1 MRRSMKRVN
10 KFTFPIKKGVLSLI
24 NEKFEGKNVLNYKG
38 NNLKKEYVVYLI
50 YYIVKMTD
58 AKEEEDV
65 IEVVNLNSKILRK
78 NFVDRYKPYLSYLEE
93 INLIWLP
100 RYYSVGNHSN
110 MYAFT
115 DKYYELER
123 GLINFKIDEVILLK
137 KVNSGNKEHDK
148 EQLKKRRYCE
158 KTRRHLVKS
167 FNSNLEMDI
176 EGATNEVSTFDARK
190 YGVNIRRVHEYEAKK
205 WRYQINPLTDNRL
218 HTNITWTNNKL
229 LKYITY
235 KNKKLSEVDI
245 KTSQPLLMYVILK
258 NIFDDSMNNESTIFL
273 EKKLGVELLGKI
285 KSNGIDFEEL
295 NNFGDVILN
304 KDLYNYL
311 VSRVKIK
318 KDSNN
323 EYYYYYYEKKKNN
336 DESNKKYEY
345 FDSKRDLIKSC
356 VMRALYRGKGD
367 EITLI
372 KNQFKSIFN
381 VADLINK
388 HKKIS
393 ESKSNLSH
401 VLQSFEAHVLLDL
414 IAKDISVKYKDIPLF
429 SKHDSL
435 ITYKS
440 LIGKVRDFTQ
450 KQFEVYTGINAT
462 HSFVVKNDSFS

>member
-1 MRRSMKRVN
+1 MTRV
-10 KFTFPIKKGVLSLI
+10 KEFTFPIKKGVLSLI
-24 NEKFEGKNVLNYKG
+24 NEKFEGKKVLHYKG
-38 NNLKKEYVVYLI
+38 NNLKKEYVIYLI
-50 YYIVKMTD
+50 YYIVKETD
-58 AKEEEDV
+58 EE
-65 IEVVNLNSKILRK
+65 VNAVDLSSKILRK
-78 NFVDRYKPYLSYLEE
+78 NFIDKYKPYLSYLED
-93 INLIWLP
+93 IGLIFLASQ
-100 RYYSVGNHSN
+100 YLVGSHPN
-110 MYAFT
+110 MYGVT
-115 DKYYELER
+115 NDYYRLEK
-123 GLINFKIDEVILLK
+123 GYIKFKINDVILLK
-137 KVNSGNKEHDK
+137 KVNSGNKQYNK
-148 EQLKKRRYCE
+148 VQLSKKRYCE
-158 KTRRHLVKS
+158 KVRYHLVKS

-176 EGATNEVSTFDARK
+176 EGATNEVSTFDK
-190 YGVNIRRVHEYEAKK
+190 KNYEVNIRMVHEYDTKAWKYSIKK
-205 WRYQINPLTDNRL
+205 ETDNRL
-218 HTNITWTNNKL
+218 HTNITGTNNKL

-258 NIFDDSMNNESTIFL
+258 NIFDDSLNNESTIFL

-295 NNFGDVILN
+295 DNFGDVILN

-318 KDSNN
+318 KDNN

-440 LIGKVRDFTQ
+440 SIDEVRDFTQ

>member
-10 KFTFPIKKGVLSLI
+10 QFTFPIKKGVLSLI

-58 AKEEEDV
+58 AKEEEAV

-123 GLINFKIDEVILLK
+123 GLINFKIDDVILLK
-137 KVNSGNKEHDK
+137 KVNSGIKEHDK
-148 EQLKKRRYCE
+148 EQLKKRRHCE
-158 KTRRHLVKS
+158 KTRGHLVKS

-176 EGATNEVSTFDARK
+176 EGATNEVSTFNARK

-311 VSRVKIK
+311 VGRIEIK
-318 KDSNN
+318 KNSNN
-323 EYYYYYYEKKKNN
+323 RYYYTSYEKKKEN
-336 DESNKKYEY
+336 DEPEEKYEY
-345 FDSKRDLIKSC
+345 FDSKRDLIKKC

-367 EITLI
+367 EITSI
-372 KNQFKSIFN
+372 KKQFKSIFN

-388 HKKIS
+388 HDKLS
-393 ESKSNLSH
+393 DSKGNLSH
-401 VLQSFEAHVLLDL
+401 ILQSFEAYVLLDL
-414 IAKDISVKYKDIPLF
+414 IAKDISIKYKDIPLF

-435 ITYKS
+435 ITYES
-440 LIGKVRDFTQ
+440 SINEIRDFTK
-450 KQFEVYTGINAT
+450 KQFEVYTGIDAT
-462 HSFVVKNDSFS
+462 RCFVIKNDSFS

>member
-148 EQLKKRRYCE
+148 EQLKKKRHCE
-158 KTRRHLVKS
+158 KTRRHLVIS

-245 KTSQPLLMYVILK
+245 KTSQPLLMFVILK

-295 NNFGDVILN
+295 DNFGDVILN

-323 EYYYYYYEKKKNN
+323 EYYYIDRSVKT
-336 DESNKKYEY
+336 NKKVY
-345 FDSKRDLIKSC
+345 FNSKRDLIKSC
-356 VMRALYRGKGD
+356 MMRALYNGIGP
-367 EITLI
+367 EITSI
-372 KNQFKSIFN
+372 KKQFKSIFN

-440 LIGKVRDFTQ
+440 SIDGVRDFTQ
-450 KQFEVYTGINAT
+450 KQFKIYTGIDAT
-462 HSFVVKNDSFS
+462 NSFVVKNDSFS

>member
-1 MRRSMKRVN
+1 MTRV
-10 KFTFPIKKGVLSLI
+10 KQFTFPIKKGVLSLI
-24 NEKFEGKNVLNYKG
+24 NEKFEGKTVLHYEG
-38 NNLKKEYVVYLI
+38 NNLKKEYVIYLI

-93 INLIWLP
+93 INLIWIP

-115 DKYYELER
+115 DKYYELEK
-123 GLINFKIDEVILLK
+123 GYINFKINDIILLK
-137 KVNSGNKEHDK
+137 KVNSSNKEYDK
-148 EQLKKRRYCE
+148 DQLKKKRYC
-158 KTRRHLVKS
+158 KKVRNHLVKS

-176 EGATNEVSTFDARK
+176 VGATNEVSTFNARK
-190 YGVNIRRVHEYEAKK
+190 YGVNIRVVHEYEAKK
-205 WRYQINPLTDNRL
+205 WKYSINNKTDNRL
-218 HTNITWTNNKL
+218 HTNITKTNNKL

-235 KNKKLSEVDI
+235 ENKKLSEVDI

-273 EKKLGVELLGKI
+273 EKKLGVELLEKI

-295 NNFGDVILN
+295 DNFGDVILN

-311 VSRVKIK
+311 VNLVETK

-323 EYYYYYYEKKKNN
+323 EYYYIDRSVKPNENV
-336 DESNKKYEY
+336 Y
-345 FDSKRDLIKSC
+345 FNSKRDLIKSC
-356 VMRALYRGKGD
+356 MMRALYNGIGP

-381 VADLINK
+381 VANLINK

-393 ESKSNLSH
+393 DSKSNLSH
-401 VLQSFEAHVLLDL
+401 VLQSFEAHILLDL
-414 IAKDISVKYKDIPLF
+414 IAKDISIKYKDIPLF

-440 LIGKVRDFTQ
+440 SIDEVRDFTQ
-450 KQFEVYTGINAT
+450 KQFKIYTGIDAT
-462 HSFVVKNDSFS
+462 NSFVVKNDSFS

>member
-1 MRRSMKRVN
+1 MTRV
-10 KFTFPIKKGVLSLI
+10 KEFTFPIKKGVLSLI
-24 NEKFEGKNVLNYKG
+24 NEKFEGKKVLHYKG
-38 NNLKKEYVVYLI
+38 NNLKKEYVIYLI
-50 YYIVKMTD
+50 YYIVKETD
-58 AKEEEDV
+58 EE
-65 IEVVNLNSKILRK
+65 VNAVDLSSKILRK
-78 NFVDRYKPYLSYLEE
+78 NFIDKYKPYLSYLED
-93 INLIWLP
+93 IGLIFLASQ
-100 RYYSVGNHSN
+100 YLVGSHPN
-110 MYAFT
+110 MYGVT
-115 DKYYELER
+115 NDYYRLEK
-123 GLINFKIDEVILLK
+123 GYIKFKINDVILLK
-137 KVNSGNKEHDK
+137 KVNSGNKQYNK
-148 EQLKKRRYCE
+148 VQLSKKRYCE
-158 KTRRHLVKS
+158 KVRYHLVKS

-176 EGATNEVSTFDARK
+176 EGATNEVSTFDK
-190 YGVNIRRVHEYEAKK
+190 KNYEVNIRMVHEYDTKAWKYSIKK
-205 WRYQINPLTDNRL
+205 ETDNRL
-218 HTNITWTNNKL
+218 HTNITGTNNKL

-258 NIFDDSMNNESTIFL
+258 NIFDDSLNNESTIFL

-295 NNFGDVILN
+295 DNFGDVILN

-318 KDSNN
+318 KDNN

>member
-1 MRRSMKRVN
+1 MTRV
-10 KFTFPIKKGVLSLI
+10 KEFTFPIKKGVLSLI
-24 NEKFEGKNVLNYKG
+24 NEKFEGKKVLHYKG
-38 NNLKKEYVVYLI
+38 NNLKKEYVIYLI
-50 YYIVKMTD
+50 YYIVKETD
-58 AKEEEDV
+58 EE
-65 IEVVNLNSKILRK
+65 VNAVDLSSKILRK
-78 NFVDRYKPYLSYLEE
+78 NFIDKYKPYLSYLED
-93 INLIWLP
+93 IGLIFLASQ
-100 RYYSVGNHSN
+100 YLVGSHPN
-110 MYAFT
+110 MYGVT
-115 DKYYELER
+115 NDYYRLEK
-123 GLINFKIDEVILLK
+123 GYIKFKINDVILLK
-137 KVNSGNKEHDK
+137 KVNSGNKQYNK
-148 EQLKKRRYCE
+148 VQLSKKRYCE
-158 KTRRHLVKS
+158 KVRYHLVKS

-176 EGATNEVSTFDARK
+176 EGATNEVSTFDK
-190 YGVNIRRVHEYEAKK
+190 KNYEVNIRMVHEYDTKAWKYSIKK
-205 WRYQINPLTDNRL
+205 ETDNRL
-218 HTNITWTNNKL
+218 HTNITGTNNKL

-258 NIFDDSMNNESTIFL
+258 NIFDDSLNNESTIFL

-295 NNFGDVILN
+295 DNFGDVILN

-311 VSRVKIK
+311 VGRIEIK

-323 EYYYYYYEKKKNN
+323 RYYYTSYEKKKEN
-336 DESNKKYEY
+336 DEVEEKYEF

-356 VMRALYRGKGD
+356 VMRALYKGKGD
-367 EITLI
+367 EITSI
-372 KNQFKSIFN
+372 KKQFKSIFN

-388 HKKIS
+388 HDKLS
-393 ESKSNLSH
+393 DSKGNLSH
-401 VLQSFEAHVLLDL
+401 ILQSFEAHVLLDL

>member
-10 KFTFPIKKGVLSLI
+10 QFTFPIKKGVLSLI
-24 NEKFEGKNVLNYKG
+24 NEKFEGKKVLNYKG
-38 NNLKKEYVVYLI
+38 NNLKKEYVIYLI
-50 YYIVKMTD
+50 YYIVKETD
-58 AKEEEDV
+58 EE
-65 IEVVNLNSKILRK
+65 VNAVSLSSKILRK
-78 NFVDRYKPYLSYLEE
+78 NFIDKYKPYLSYLED
-93 INLIWLP
+93 IGLILLVSQ
-100 RYYSVGNHSN
+100 YLVGSHPN
-110 MYAFT
+110 MYGVMN
-115 DKYYELER
+115 DYYRLEK
-123 GLINFKIDEVILLK
+123 GYIKFKINDVILLK
-137 KVNSGNKEHDK
+137 KVNSGNKEYNK
-148 EQLKKRRYCE
+148 EHLQKKRYCE
-158 KTRRHLVKS
+158 KVRYHLVKS

-176 EGATNEVSTFDARK
+176 EGATNEVSTFDK
-190 YGVNIRRVHEYEAKK
+190 KNYEVNIRMVHEYDTKAWKYSIKK
-205 WRYQINPLTDNRL
+205 ETDNRL
-218 HTNITWTNNKL
+218 HTNITGTNNKL

-258 NIFDDSMNNESTIFL
+258 NIFDDSLNNESTIFL

-295 NNFGDVILN
+295 DNFGDVILN

-311 VSRVKIK
+311 VGRIEIK

-323 EYYYYYYEKKKNN
+323 RYYYTSYEKKKEN
-336 DESNKKYEY
+336 DEVEEKHEF

-367 EITLI
+367 EITSI
-372 KNQFKSIFN
+372 KKQFKSIFE

-388 HKKIS
+388 HKNIS
-393 ESKSNLSH
+393 DSKSNLSH

-440 LIGKVRDFTQ
+440 SIDEIRDFTQ

-462 HSFVVKNDSFS
+462 HSFVVKNDCFS

>member
-10 KFTFPIKKGVLSLI
+10 QFTFPIKKGVLSLI

-58 AKEEEDV
+58 AREEEAV

-93 INLIWLP
+93 INLIWIP

-115 DKYYELER
+115 DKFYELER
-123 GLINFKIDEVILLK
+123 GLINFKIDDVILLK

-148 EQLKKRRYCE
+148 EQLKKKRHCE
-158 KTRRHLVKS
+158 KTRRHLVKY

-323 EYYYYYYEKKKNN
+323 EYYYYLLREKEK
-336 DESNKKYEY
+336 
-345 FDSKRDLIKSC
+345 
-356 VMRALYRGKGD
+356 
-367 EITLI
+367 
-372 KNQFKSIFN
+372 
-381 VADLINK
+381 
-388 HKKIS
+388 
-393 ESKSNLSH
+393 
-401 VLQSFEAHVLLDL
+401 
-414 IAKDISVKYKDIPLF
+414 
-429 SKHDSL
+429 
-435 ITYKS
+435 
-440 LIGKVRDFTQ
+440 
-450 KQFEVYTGINAT
+450 
-462 HSFVVKNDSFS
+462 

>member
-1 MRRSMKRVN
+1 MRRSMTRV
-10 KFTFPIKKGVLSLI
+10 KEFTFPIKKGVLSLI
-24 NEKFEGKNVLNYKG
+24 NEKFEGKKVLHYKG
-38 NNLKKEYVVYLI
+38 NNLKKEYVIYLI
-50 YYIVKMTD
+50 YYIVKETD
-58 AKEEEDV
+58 EE
-65 IEVVNLNSKILRK
+65 VNAVDLSSKILRK
-78 NFVDRYKPYLSYLEE
+78 NFIDKYKPYLSYLED
-93 INLIWLP
+93 IGLIFLASQ
-100 RYYSVGNHSN
+100 YLVGSHPN
-110 MYAFT
+110 MYGVT
-115 DKYYELER
+115 NDYYRLEK
-123 GLINFKIDEVILLK
+123 GYIKFKINDVILLK
-137 KVNSGNKEHDK
+137 KVNSGNKQYNK
-148 EQLKKRRYCE
+148 VQLSKKRYCE
-158 KTRRHLVKS
+158 KVRYHLVKS

-176 EGATNEVSTFDARK
+176 EGATNEVSTFDK
-190 YGVNIRRVHEYEAKK
+190 KNYEVNIRMVHEYDTKAWKYSIKK
-205 WRYQINPLTDNRL
+205 ETDNRL
-218 HTNITWTNNKL
+218 HTNITGTNNKL

-258 NIFDDSMNNESTIFL
+258 NIFDDSLNNESTIFL

-295 NNFGDVILN
+295 DNFGDVILN

-318 KDSNN
+318 KDNN

-440 LIGKVRDFTQ
+440 TIDEVRDFTQ
-450 KQFEVYTGINAT
+450 KQFKIYTGIDAT
-462 HSFVVKNDSFS
+462 NSFVVKNDSFS

>member
-1 MRRSMKRVN
+1 MTKV
-10 KFTFPIKKGVLSLI
+10 KQFTFPIKKGVLSLI
-24 NEKFEGKNVLNYKG
+24 NEKFEGKKVLHYKG
-38 NNLKKEYVVYLI
+38 NNLKKEYVIYLI
-50 YYIVKMTD
+50 YYIVKETD
-58 AKEEEDV
+58 EE
-65 IEVVNLNSKILRK
+65 VNAVDLSSKILRK
-78 NFVDRYKPYLSYLEE
+78 NFIDKYKPYLSYLED
-93 INLIWLP
+93 IGLIFLASQ
-100 RYYSVGNHSN
+100 YLVGSHPN
-110 MYAFT
+110 MYGVT
-115 DKYYELER
+115 NDYYRLEK
-123 GLINFKIDEVILLK
+123 GYIKFKINDVILLK
-137 KVNSGNKEHDK
+137 KVNSGNKQYNK
-148 EQLKKRRYCE
+148 VQLSKKRYCE
-158 KTRRHLVKS
+158 KVRYHLVKS

-176 EGATNEVSTFDARK
+176 EGATNEVSTFDK
-190 YGVNIRRVHEYEAKK
+190 KNYEVNIRMVHEYDTKAWKYSIKK
-205 WRYQINPLTDNRL
+205 ETDNRL
-218 HTNITWTNNKL
+218 HTNITGTNNKL

-258 NIFDDSMNNESTIFL
+258 NIFDDSLNNESTIFL

-295 NNFGDVILN
+295 DNFGDVILN

-318 KDSNN
+318 KDNN

>member
-58 AKEEEDV
+58 AKEEEGV

-123 GLINFKIDEVILLK
+123 GLINFKIDDVILLK

-158 KTRRHLVKS
+158 KTRGHLVKS

-245 KTSQPLLMYVILK
+245 KTSQPLLMFVILK

-295 NNFGDVILN
+295 DNFGDVILN

-323 EYYYYYYEKKKNN
+323 EYYYIDRSVKT
-336 DESNKKYEY
+336 NKKVY
-345 FDSKRDLIKSC
+345 FNSKRDLIKSC
-356 VMRALYRGKGD
+356 MMRALYNGIGP
-367 EITLI
+367 EITSI
-372 KNQFKSIFN
+372 KKQFKSIFN

-440 LIGKVRDFTQ
+440 SIDGVRDFTQ
-450 KQFEVYTGINAT
+450 KQFKIYTGIDAT
-462 HSFVVKNDSFS
+462 NSFVVKNDSFS

>member
-38 NNLKKEYVVYLI
+38 NNLKKEYVIYLI
-50 YYIVKMTD
+50 YYIVKETD
-58 AKEEEDV
+58 EE
-65 IEVVNLNSKILRK
+65 VNAVDLSSKILRK
-78 NFVDRYKPYLSYLEE
+78 NFIDKYKPYLSYLED
-93 INLIWLP
+93 IGLIFLASQ
-100 RYYSVGNHSN
+100 YLVGSHPN
-110 MYAFT
+110 MYGVT
-115 DKYYELER
+115 NDYYRLEK
-123 GLINFKIDEVILLK
+123 GYIKFKINDVILLK
-137 KVNSGNKEHDK
+137 KVNSGNKQYNK
-148 EQLKKRRYCE
+148 VQLSKKRYCE
-158 KTRRHLVKS
+158 KVRYHLVKS

-176 EGATNEVSTFDARK
+176 EGATNEVSTFDK
-190 YGVNIRRVHEYEAKK
+190 KNYEVNIRMVHEYDTKAWKYSIKK
-205 WRYQINPLTDNRL
+205 ETDNRL
-218 HTNITWTNNKL
+218 HTNITGTNNKL

-258 NIFDDSMNNESTIFL
+258 NIFDDSLNNESTIFL

-295 NNFGDVILN
+295 DNFGDVILN

-318 KDSNN
+318 KDNN

>member
-1 MRRSMKRVN
+1 MKKRMTKVN
-10 KFTFPIKKGVLSLI
+10 QFTFPIKKGVLSLI

-38 NNLKKEYVVYLI
+38 NNLKKEYVIYLI

-58 AKEEEDV
+58 AKEEEAV

-123 GLINFKIDEVILLK
+123 GLINFKIDDVILLK
-137 KVNSGNKEHDK
+137 KVNSGNKEYDK

-229 LKYITY
+229 LKYLTY
-235 KNKKLSEVDI
+235 KNKKLSEVDV

-295 NNFGDVILN
+295 DNFGDVILN

-311 VSRVKIK
+311 VSRVEIK
-318 KDSNN
+318 KDNN
-323 EYYYYYYEKKKNN
+323 EYYYIDRSVKT
-336 DESNKKYEY
+336 NKKVY
-345 FDSKRDLIKSC
+345 FNSKRDLIKSC
-356 VMRALYRGKGD
+356 MMRALYNGIGP
-367 EITLI
+367 EITSI
-372 KNQFKSIFN
+372 KKQFKSIFN

-414 IAKDISVKYKDIPLF
+414 IAKDISIKHKDIPLF

-440 LIGKVRDFTQ
+440 SIDEVRDFTQ

-462 HSFVVKNDSFS
+462 NSFVVKNDSFS

>member
-1 MRRSMKRVN
+1 MRRSMTKV
-10 KFTFPIKKGVLSLI
+10 KQFTFPIKKGVLSLI
-24 NEKFEGKNVLNYKG
+24 NDKFEGKKVLNYKG
-38 NNLKKEYVVYLI
+38 NNLKKEYVIYLI
-50 YYIVKMTD
+50 YYIVKETD
-58 AKEEEDV
+58 EE
-65 IEVVNLNSKILRK
+65 VNAVSLSSKILRK
-78 NFVDRYKPYLSYLEE
+78 NFIDKYKPYLSYLED
-93 INLIWLP
+93 IGLILLVSQ
-100 RYYSVGNHSN
+100 YLVGSHPN
-110 MYAFT
+110 MYGVMN
-115 DKYYELER
+115 DYYRLEK
-123 GLINFKIDEVILLK
+123 GYINFKIDDVILLK

-148 EQLKKRRYCE
+148 EQLKRKRYCE
-158 KTRRHLVKS
+158 KVRKHLVKS

-176 EGATNEVSTFDARK
+176 DGATNEVSTFNARK

-205 WRYQINPLTDNRL
+205 WKYQINPQTDNRL

-229 LKYITY
+229 LKYLTY
-235 KNKKLSEVDI
+235 KNKKLSEVDV

-273 EKKLGVELLGKI
+273 EKKLGLELLGKI

-295 NNFGDVILN
+295 DNFGDVILN

-311 VSRVKIK
+311 VSRVEIK
-318 KDSNN
+318 KDNN
-323 EYYYYYYEKKKNN
+323 KYYYYYYEKNKTKEK
-336 DESNKKYEY
+336 ESNKKYEY

-356 VMRALYRGKGD
+356 MMRALYRGKGD
-367 EITLI
+367 EITSI
-372 KNQFKSIFN
+372 KKQFKSIFN
-381 VADLINK
+381 IADLINK

-440 LIGKVRDFTQ
+440 SIDEIRDFTQ
-450 KQFEVYTGINAT
+450 KQFKIYTGIDAT
-462 HSFVVKNDSFS
+462 NSFVVKNDSFS

>member
-1 MRRSMKRVN
+1 MKRV
-10 KFTFPIKKGVLSLI
+10 KEFTFPIKKGVLSLI
-24 NEKFEGKNVLNYKG
+24 NGKFEGKKVLRYEG
-38 NNLKKEYVVYLI
+38 NNLKKEYVIYLI
-50 YYIVKMTD
+50 YYIVKETD
-58 AKEEEDV
+58 EE
-65 IEVVNLNSKILRK
+65 VNAIDLSSKILRK
-78 NFVDRYKPYLSYLEE
+78 NFIDKYKPYLSYLED
-93 INLIWLP
+93 IGLIFLASQ
-100 RYYSVGNHSN
+100 YLVGSHPN
-110 MYAFT
+110 MYGVT
-115 DKYYELER
+115 NDYYRLEK
-123 GLINFKIDEVILLK
+123 GYIKFKINDVILLK
-137 KVNSGNKEHDK
+137 KVNSGNKEYDK
-148 EQLKKRRYCE
+148 EQLKKKRYCE
-158 KTRRHLVKS
+158 KVRYHLVKS

-176 EGATNEVSTFDARK
+176 DGATNEVSTFKARK

-245 KTSQPLLMYVILK
+245 KTSQPLLMFVILK

-295 NNFGDVILN
+295 DNFGDVILN

-311 VSRVKIK
+311 VGRIEIK
-318 KDSNN
+318 KNSNN
-323 EYYYYYYEKKKNN
+323 RYYYTSYEKKKEN
-336 DESNKKYEY
+336 EEAEEKHEF

-356 VMRALYRGKGD
+356 MMRALYNGIGP
-367 EITLI
+367 EITSI
-372 KNQFKSIFN
+372 KKQFKSIFN

-440 LIGKVRDFTQ
+440 SIDEVRDFTQ

-462 HSFVVKNDSFS
+462 NSFVVKNDSFS

>member
-1 MRRSMKRVN
+1 MRRSMTRV
-10 KFTFPIKKGVLSLI
+10 KEFTFPIKKGVLSLI
-24 NEKFEGKNVLNYKG
+24 NEKFEGKKVLHYKG
-38 NNLKKEYVVYLI
+38 NNLKKEYVIYLI
-50 YYIVKMTD
+50 YYIVKETD
-58 AKEEEDV
+58 EE
-65 IEVVNLNSKILRK
+65 VNAVDLSSKILRK
-78 NFVDRYKPYLSYLEE
+78 NFIDKYKPYLSYLED
-93 INLIWLP
+93 IGLIFLASQ
-100 RYYSVGNHSN
+100 YLVGSHPN
-110 MYAFT
+110 MYGVT
-115 DKYYELER
+115 NDYYRLEK
-123 GLINFKIDEVILLK
+123 GYIKFKINDVILLK
-137 KVNSGNKEHDK
+137 KVNSGNKQFNK
-148 EQLKKRRYCE
+148 VQLSKKRYCE
-158 KTRRHLVKS
+158 KVRYHLVKS

-176 EGATNEVSTFDARK
+176 EGATNEVSTFDK
-190 YGVNIRRVHEYEAKK
+190 KNYEVNIRMVHEYDTKAWKYSIKK
-205 WRYQINPLTDNRL
+205 ETDNRL
-218 HTNITWTNNKL
+218 HTNITGTNNKL

-258 NIFDDSMNNESTIFL
+258 NIFDDSLNNESTIFL

-295 NNFGDVILN
+295 DNFGDVILN

-318 KDSNN
+318 KDNN

>member
-10 KFTFPIKKGVLSLI
+10 QFTFPIKKGVLSLI

-78 NFVDRYKPYLSYLEE
+78 NFVDRYKPYLSYLVEE

-123 GLINFKIDEVILLK
+123 GLINFKIDDVILLK

-158 KTRRHLVKS
+158 KTRGHLVKS

-176 EGATNEVSTFDARK
+176 EGATNEVSTFNARK

-245 KTSQPLLMYVILK
+245 KTSQPLLMFVILK

-295 NNFGDVILN
+295 DNFGDVILN

-311 VSRVKIK
+311 VSRVEIK
-318 KDSNN
+318 KDNN
-323 EYYYYYYEKKKNN
+323 EYYYIDRSVKP
-336 DESNKKYEY
+336 NKKVY
-345 FDSKRDLIKSC
+345 FNSKRDLIKSC
-356 VMRALYRGKGD
+356 MMRALYNGIGP
-367 EITLI
+367 EITSI
-372 KNQFKSIFN
+372 KKQFKSIFN

-440 LIGKVRDFTQ
+440 KIDEVRNFTQ
-450 KQFEVYTGINAT
+450 EQFKIYTGIDAT
-462 HSFVVKNDSFS
+462 NSFVVKNDSFS

>member
-1 MRRSMKRVN
+1 MTRV
-10 KFTFPIKKGVLSLI
+10 KEFTFPIKKGVLSLI
-24 NEKFEGKNVLNYKG
+24 NEKFEGKKVLHYKG
-38 NNLKKEYVVYLI
+38 NNLKKEYVIYLI
-50 YYIVKMTD
+50 YYIVKETD
-58 AKEEEDV
+58 EE
-65 IEVVNLNSKILRK
+65 VNAVDLSSKILRK
-78 NFVDRYKPYLSYLEE
+78 NFIDKYKPYLSYLED
-93 INLIWLP
+93 IGLIFLASQ
-100 RYYSVGNHSN
+100 YLVGSHPN
-110 MYAFT
+110 MYGVT
-115 DKYYELER
+115 NDYYRLEK
-123 GLINFKIDEVILLK
+123 GYIKFKINDVILLK
-137 KVNSGNKEHDK
+137 KVNSGNKQYNK
-148 EQLKKRRYCE
+148 VQLSKKRYCE
-158 KTRRHLVKS
+158 KVRYHLVKS

-176 EGATNEVSTFDARK
+176 EGATNEVSTFDK
-190 YGVNIRRVHEYEAKK
+190 KNYEVNIRMVHEYDTKAWKYSIKK
-205 WRYQINPLTDNRL
+205 ETDNRL
-218 HTNITWTNNKL
+218 HTNITGTNNKL

-258 NIFDDSMNNESTIFL
+258 NIFDDSLNNESTIFL

-295 NNFGDVILN
+295 DNFGDVILN

-318 KDSNN
+318 KDNN

-345 FDSKRDLIKSC
+345 FDSKRDLIIKSC

>member
-58 AKEEEDV
+58 AKEEEAV

-78 NFVDRYKPYLSYLEE
+78 NFVDRYKPYLSYLVEE

-158 KTRRHLVKS
+158 KTRGHLVKS

-176 EGATNEVSTFDARK
+176 EGATNEVSTFNARK

-245 KTSQPLLMYVILK
+245 KTSQPLLMFVILK

-295 NNFGDVILN
+295 DNFGDVILN

-311 VSRVKIK
+311 VSRVEIK
-318 KDSNN
+318 KDNN
-323 EYYYYYYEKKKNN
+323 EYYYIDRSVKP
-336 DESNKKYEY
+336 NKKVY
-345 FDSKRDLIKSC
+345 FNSKRDLIKSC
-356 VMRALYRGKGD
+356 MMRALYNGIGP
-367 EITLI
+367 EITSI
-372 KNQFKSIFN
+372 KKQFKSIFN

-440 LIGKVRDFTQ
+440 KIDEVRNFTQ
-450 KQFEVYTGINAT
+450 EQFKIYTGIDAT
-462 HSFVVKNDSFS
+462 NSFVVKNDSFS

>member
-1 MRRSMKRVN
+1 
-10 KFTFPIKKGVLSLI
+10 
-24 NEKFEGKNVLNYKG
+24 
-38 NNLKKEYVVYLI
+38 
-50 YYIVKMTD
+50 
-58 AKEEEDV
+58 
-65 IEVVNLNSKILRK
+65 
-78 NFVDRYKPYLSYLEE
+78 
-93 INLIWLP
+93 
-100 RYYSVGNHSN
+100 
-110 MYAFT
+110 
-115 DKYYELER
+115 
-123 GLINFKIDEVILLK
+123 
-137 KVNSGNKEHDK
+137 
-148 EQLKKRRYCE
+148 
-158 KTRRHLVKS
+158 
-167 FNSNLEMDI
+167 MDI
-176 EGATNEVSTFDARK
+176 DGATNEVSTFKARK

-229 LKYITY
+229 LKYLTY
-235 KNKKLSEVDI
+235 KNKKLSEVDV

-295 NNFGDVILN
+295 DNFGDVILN

-311 VSRVKIK
+311 VGRIEIK
-318 KDSNN
+318 KNSNN
-323 EYYYYYYEKKKNN
+323 RYYYTSYEKKKEN
-336 DESNKKYEY
+336 EEAEQKHEF

-356 VMRALYRGKGD
+356 MMRALYNGIGP
-367 EITLI
+367 EITSI
-372 KNQFKSIFN
+372 KKQFKSIFN

-393 ESKSNLSH
+393 DSKSNLSH

-440 LIGKVRDFTQ
+440 SIDEVRDFTQ

-462 HSFVVKNDSFS
+462 NSFVVKNDSFS

>member
-10 KFTFPIKKGVLSLI
+10 QFTFPIKKGVLSLI

-58 AKEEEDV
+58 AKEEEAV

-78 NFVDRYKPYLSYLEE
+78 NFVDRYKAYLSYLEE

-100 RYYSVGNHSN
+100 RNYSVGNHSN

-123 GLINFKIDEVILLK
+123 GLINFKIDDVILLK

-158 KTRRHLVKS
+158 KTRGHLVKS

-176 EGATNEVSTFDARK
+176 EGATNEVSTFNARK

-295 NNFGDVILN
+295 DNFGDVILN

-323 EYYYYYYEKKKNN
+323 EYYYIDRSVKT
-336 DESNKKYEY
+336 NKKVY
-345 FDSKRDLIKSC
+345 FNSKRDLIKSC
-356 VMRALYRGKGD
+356 MMRALYNGIGP
-367 EITLI
+367 EITSI
-372 KNQFKSIFN
+372 KKQFKSIFN

-440 LIGKVRDFTQ
+440 SIDEVRDFTQ
-450 KQFEVYTGINAT
+450 KQFEVYTGIDAT
-462 HSFVVKNDSFS
+462 NSFVVKNDSFS

>member
-1 MRRSMKRVN
+1 MTRV
-10 KFTFPIKKGVLSLI
+10 KEFTFPIKKGVLSLI
-24 NEKFEGKNVLNYKG
+24 NEKFEGKKVLHYKG
-38 NNLKKEYVVYLI
+38 NNLKKEYVIYLI
-50 YYIVKMTD
+50 YYIVKETD
-58 AKEEEDV
+58 EE
-65 IEVVNLNSKILRK
+65 VNAVDLSSKILRK
-78 NFVDRYKPYLSYLEE
+78 NFIDKYKPYLSYLED
-93 INLIWLP
+93 IGLIFLASQ
-100 RYYSVGNHSN
+100 YLVGSHPN
-110 MYAFT
+110 MYGVT
-115 DKYYELER
+115 NDYYRLEK
-123 GLINFKIDEVILLK
+123 GYIKFKINDVILLK
-137 KVNSGNKEHDK
+137 KVNSGNKQYNK
-148 EQLKKRRYCE
+148 VQLSKKRYCE
-158 KTRRHLVKS
+158 KVRYHLVKS

-176 EGATNEVSTFDARK
+176 EGATNEVSTFDK
-190 YGVNIRRVHEYEAKK
+190 KNYEVNIRMVHEYDTKAWKYSIKK
-205 WRYQINPLTDNRL
+205 ETDNRL
-218 HTNITWTNNKL
+218 HTNITGTNNKL

-258 NIFDDSMNNESTIFL
+258 NIFDDSLNNESTIFL

-295 NNFGDVILN
+295 DNFGDVILN

-318 KDSNN
+318 KDNN

-356 VMRALYRGKGD
+356 MMRALYRGKGD

>member
-1 MRRSMKRVN
+1 MTRV
-10 KFTFPIKKGVLSLI
+10 KEFTFPIKKGVLSLI
-24 NEKFEGKNVLNYKG
+24 NEKFEGKKVLHYKG
-38 NNLKKEYVVYLI
+38 NNLKKEYVIYLI
-50 YYIVKMTD
+50 YYIVKETD
-58 AKEEEDV
+58 EE
-65 IEVVNLNSKILRK
+65 VNAVDLSSKILRK
-78 NFVDRYKPYLSYLEE
+78 NFIDKYKPYLSYLED
-93 INLIWLP
+93 IGLIFLASQ
-100 RYYSVGNHSN
+100 YLVGSHPN
-110 MYAFT
+110 MYGVT
-115 DKYYELER
+115 NDYYRLEK
-123 GLINFKIDEVILLK
+123 GYIKFKINDVILLK
-137 KVNSGNKEHDK
+137 KVNSGNKQFNK
-148 EQLKKRRYCE
+148 VQLSKKRYCE
-158 KTRRHLVKS
+158 KVRYHLVKS

-176 EGATNEVSTFDARK
+176 EGATNEVSTFDK
-190 YGVNIRRVHEYEAKK
+190 KNYEVNIRMVHEYDTKAWKYSIKK
-205 WRYQINPLTDNRL
+205 ETDNRL
-218 HTNITWTNNKL
+218 HTNITGTNNKL

-258 NIFDDSMNNESTIFL
+258 NIFDDSLNNESTIFL

-295 NNFGDVILN
+295 DNFGDVILN

-318 KDSNN
+318 KDNN

>member
-58 AKEEEDV
+58 AKEEEGV

-148 EQLKKRRYCE
+148 EQLKKKRHCE
-158 KTRRHLVKS
+158 KTRRHLVIS

-245 KTSQPLLMYVILK
+245 KTSQPLLMFVILK

-295 NNFGDVILN
+295 DNFGDVILN

-323 EYYYYYYEKKKNN
+323 EYYYIDRSVKT
-336 DESNKKYEY
+336 NKKVY
-345 FDSKRDLIKSC
+345 FNSKRDLIKSC
-356 VMRALYRGKGD
+356 MMRALYNGIGP
-367 EITLI
+367 EITSI
-372 KNQFKSIFN
+372 KKQFKSIFN

-440 LIGKVRDFTQ
+440 SIDGVRDFTQ
-450 KQFEVYTGINAT
+450 KQFKIYTGIDAT
-462 HSFVVKNDSFS
+462 NSFVVKNDSFS

>member
-10 KFTFPIKKGVLSLI
+10 QFTFPIKKGVLSLI

-58 AKEEEDV
+58 AKEEEGV

-123 GLINFKIDEVILLK
+123 GLINFKIDDVILLK

-158 KTRRHLVKS
+158 KTRGHLVKS

-190 YGVNIRRVHEYEAKK
+190 YAANIRRVHEYEAKK
-205 WRYQINPLTDNRL
+205 WKYQINPQTDNRL

-245 KTSQPLLMYVILK
+245 KTSQPLLMFVILK

-273 EKKLGVELLGKI
+273 EKKLGVEFLGKI

-311 VSRVKIK
+311 VSRVEIK
-318 KDSNN
+318 KDNN
-323 EYYYYYYEKKKNN
+323 EYYYIDRSVKT
-336 DESNKKYEY
+336 NKKVY
-345 FDSKRDLIKSC
+345 FNSKRDLIKSC
-356 VMRALYRGKGD
+356 MMRALYNGIGP
-367 EITLI
+367 EITSI
-372 KNQFKSIFN
+372 KKQFKSIFN

-440 LIGKVRDFTQ
+440 KIDEVRDFTQ
-450 KQFEVYTGINAT
+450 KQFKIYTGIDAIN
-462 HSFVVKNDSFS
+462 FVVKNDSFS

>member
-1 MRRSMKRVN
+1 MRRSMTRV
-10 KFTFPIKKGVLSLI
+10 KEFTFPIKKGVLSLI
-24 NEKFEGKNVLNYKG
+24 NEKFEGKKVLHYKG
-38 NNLKKEYVVYLI
+38 NNLKKEYVIYLI
-50 YYIVKMTD
+50 YYIVKETD
-58 AKEEEDV
+58 EE
-65 IEVVNLNSKILRK
+65 VNAVDLSSKILRK
-78 NFVDRYKPYLSYLEE
+78 NFIDKYKPYLSYLED
-93 INLIWLP
+93 IGLIFLASQ
-100 RYYSVGNHSN
+100 YLVGSHPN
-110 MYAFT
+110 MYGVT
-115 DKYYELER
+115 NDYYRLEK
-123 GLINFKIDEVILLK
+123 GYIKFKINDVILLK
-137 KVNSGNKEHDK
+137 KVNSGNKQYNK
-148 EQLKKRRYCE
+148 VQLSKKRYCE
-158 KTRRHLVKS
+158 KVRYHLVKS

-176 EGATNEVSTFDARK
+176 EGATNEVSTFDK
-190 YGVNIRRVHEYEAKK
+190 KNYEVNIRMVHEYDTKAWKYSIKK
-205 WRYQINPLTDNRL
+205 ETDNRL
-218 HTNITWTNNKL
+218 HTNITGTNNKL

-258 NIFDDSMNNESTIFL
+258 NIFDDSLNNESTIFL

-295 NNFGDVILN
+295 DNFGDVILN

-318 KDSNN
+318 KDNN

>member
-1 MRRSMKRVN
+1 MKRVN

-58 AKEEEDV
+58 AKEEEGV

-123 GLINFKIDEVILLK
+123 GLINFKIDDVILLK

-158 KTRRHLVKS
+158 KTRGHLVKS

-245 KTSQPLLMYVILK
+245 KTSQPLLMFVILK

-295 NNFGDVILN
+295 DNFGDVILN

-323 EYYYYYYEKKKNN
+323 EYYYIDRSVKT
-336 DESNKKYEY
+336 NKKVY
-345 FDSKRDLIKSC
+345 FNSKRDLIKSC
-356 VMRALYRGKGD
+356 MMRALYNGIGP
-367 EITLI
+367 EITSI
-372 KNQFKSIFN
+372 KKQFKSIFN

-440 LIGKVRDFTQ
+440 SIDGVRDFTQ
-450 KQFEVYTGINAT
+450 KQFKIYTGIDAT
-462 HSFVVKNDSFS
+462 NSFVVKNDSFS